1 MNNLVNTLIT
11 MFVITLYLIEIKKNG
26 NFLIFNDEINNN
38 IINYLIFFL
47 IILFVKV
54 IFIALSFN
62 INKKKT
68 NYEKI
73 LLNSIKES
81 LFILFGYSLSKDLI
95 KNNII
100 NIDTKN
106 YKSLIYQLLIIV
118 SPELA
123 SFIINALLKKY

>member
-1 MNNLVNTLIT
+1 MLYHLI
-11 MFVITLYLIEIKKNG
+11 LI
-26 NFLIFNDEINNN
+26 
-38 IINYLIFFL
+38 
-47 IILFVKV
+47 
-54 IFIALSFN
+54 
-62 INKKKT
+62 KKKT

-95 KNNII
+95 KNNVI

>member
-1 MNNLVNTLIT
+1 MNHLVNTLIT
-11 MFVITLYLIEIKKNG
+11 MFVITLYLIYIKKNG
-26 NFLIFNDEINNN
+26 NFVIFNDEINNN

-95 KNNII
+95 KNNVI
-100 NIDTKN
+100 NINTKN

>member
-1 MNNLVNTLIT
+1 MNHLLNTLVTIFTIT
-11 MFVITLYLIEIKKNG
+11 IYLIYIKKNG
-26 NFLIFNDEINNN
+26 NFIIFNDEINNN

-47 IILFVKV
+47 IILSVKV
-54 IFIALSFN
+54 IFIFLSLN
-62 INKKKT
+62 INKKKI

-81 LFILFGYSLSKDLI
+81 MFILFGYSLSKDLI

-100 NIDTKN
+100 NIDTKD
-106 YKSLIYQLLIIV
+106 YKPLIYQLLIIV